1 MIKEEDTQKQ
11 VDQKSSKTEEA
22 GDLNK
27 NKQELISSQLSAK
40 IEEMARNLALNDASE
55 EYSSSS
61 NSMFKL
67 PKTVKMKVGIFLK
80 KPFLKSNLCWYLRWD
95 YH

>member
-11 VDQKSSKTEEA
+11 VEQKSSKTEEA
-22 GDLNK
+22 GDLNE

-67 PKTVKMKVGIFLK
+67 PKTVKMKVGISLE
-80 KPFLKSNLCWYLRWD
+80 KPLLNPNL
-95 YH
+95 